1 MVIENSPGSEGLWAI
16 FTRERETSDMSLCM
30 VAKSAFPLICSTAG
44 FTFPDCAI
52 FQQEFLHL
60 KELLLVQILNI
71 GLIPLLSL
79 LVFDEESL
87 PLVIKSKSV
96 PKSGNIFV
104 ISGDVSGESPL
115 VVESLLAE
123 RAGIVQAHHVKLAV
137 DTESGLTA
145 KHFTA
150 APTGPLPIHF
160 R

>member
-1 MVIENSPGSEGLWAI
+1 M
-16 FTRERETSDMSLCM
+16 
-30 VAKSAFPLICSTAG
+30 
-44 FTFPDCAI
+44 
-52 FQQEFLHL
+52 
-60 KELLLVQILNI
+60 QILNI

-115 VVESLLAE
+115 VVESLLAV
-123 RAGIVQAHHVKLAV
+123 RAGIVQALYVKLAV

-150 APTGPLPIHF
+150 APAGPLPVHF
-160 R
+160 Q